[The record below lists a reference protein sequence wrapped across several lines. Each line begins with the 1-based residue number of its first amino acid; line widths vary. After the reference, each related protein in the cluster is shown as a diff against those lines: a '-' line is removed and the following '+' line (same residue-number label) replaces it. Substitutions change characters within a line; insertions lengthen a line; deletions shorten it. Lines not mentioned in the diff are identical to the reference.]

1 MHERTWKEEVQ
12 DIHLQVHSMHLSS
25 IKTGWL
31 VWQHTMEES
40 NMSSHYSATVTLQS
54 LVSRTE
60 MDWSNVSSHYSSTMS
75 VHLMK
80 LTTQI
85 EMIQVPPLNNDSS
98 SSFNNLS
105 DDSNLDE
112 KMPPSKQ
119 GHLGI
124 DLTGDSDNTVGILH
138 DFYAYHPKTKDQT
151 IDTIQGYLLLL
162 CHFGRCRSPSSRSFT
177 FNLG

>member
-124 DLTGDSDNTVGILH
+124 DNWWQWQ
-138 DFYAYHPKTKDQT
+138 YC
-151 IDTIQGYLLLL
+151 GYIAWLL
-162 CHFGRCRSPSSRSFT
+162 CISPQDQRPDYWHHPRVLAPSLSFWKMQIS
-177 FNLG
+177 FI